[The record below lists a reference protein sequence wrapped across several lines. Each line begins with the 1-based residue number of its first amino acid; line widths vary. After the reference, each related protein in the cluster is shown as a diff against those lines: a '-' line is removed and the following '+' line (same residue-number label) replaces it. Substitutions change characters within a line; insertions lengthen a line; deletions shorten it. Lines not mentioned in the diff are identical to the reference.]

1 MAARESTSANL
12 AADTTTTFARERVQ
26 AGLSLLELARGTDA
40 GEPGVPVERAAEL
53 SALLQAAARL
63 LRAGPDALWSAPTAH
78 PRAADLLEAVSIT
91 VHAQRDL
98 FDRLDAP
105 ELPAAYVA
113 RIRTALGVAAGAA
126 ATFLAA

>member
-1 MAARESTSANL
+1 MAAQETTSAAL
-12 AADTTTTFARERVQ
+12 AADTTTFARERVQ
-26 AGLSLLELARGTDA
+26 AGLSLLELARGTDSS
-40 GEPGVPVERAAEL
+40 EPGVPAERAAEL

-63 LRAGPDALWSAPTAH
+63 LRAGLDALWSAPTAH
-78 PRAADLLEAVSIT
+78 PRDADLLEAVSIT
-91 VHAQRDL
+91 EHAQRDL